1 MRIQRLNVS
10 NKTEL
15 YNPSQYEKRSSDI
28 ADHAKTNKKI
38 GAKCIVT
45 KKILVV
51 EKMIEMSS

>member
-15 YNPSQYEKRSSDI
+15 YNPSQYEKRSRDI
-28 ADHAKTNKKI
+28 ADHVKTNKKI

-45 KKILVV
+45 QKILAV